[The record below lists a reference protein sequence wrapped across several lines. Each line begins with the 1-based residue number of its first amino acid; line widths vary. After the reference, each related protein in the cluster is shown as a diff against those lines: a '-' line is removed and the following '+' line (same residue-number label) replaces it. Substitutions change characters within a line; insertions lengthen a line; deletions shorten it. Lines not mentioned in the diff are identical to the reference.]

1 MGQGTINVCVGGVL
15 VKNGD
20 CDEPGDNVCKY
31 INGIKCKY
39 GIINNTDCI
48 NGCGCG
54 YGYVF
59 NGCGCGYV
67 FNGCGCGY
75 VNGDIKRS

>member
-31 INGIKCKY
+31 INIVLS
-39 GIINNTDCI
+39 IL
-48 NGCGCG
+48 
-54 YGYVF
+54 
-59 NGCGCGYV
+59 
-67 FNGCGCGY
+67 
-75 VNGDIKRS
+75 